1 MITTKY
7 LLVIMH
13 GCTDQVATIGSRAW
27 AKRLIPDTTSGI
39 GPLKSHTYGAD
50 DITMW
55 RLPMYRVGV
64 GPINTESSRGGSV
77 SGARSTVVAAAGISL
92 AVAIGV
98 TGCGAAKQISA
109 KQQVSEAL
117 GNFSDA
123 KSAAFTVSLDT
134 TVADIEAIAKAQG
147 DPISASDKKAYAKAI
162 TGDIVFKME
171 APDGKTFGDA
181 QKNAQSTLPSSNLT
195 SLLNDPAALD
205 AALKKQGSFSAS
217 VELSGSSL
225 VDLVSVGGVIYARAD
240 VKQILKLAGQDPA
253 ELDQALAS
261 LPPSMAAVAK
271 AAKGEWVS
279 LDLAKAAKAAKDKGL
294 LDAIPTPAPSAS
306 VDPAKVQKLIADLKA
321 AYQQKATITTL
332 GEIDKK
338 GTGYRLGA
346 PAKQVAQAVSGD
358 LIALVGP
365 SSAAE
370 VKKSIAQIPDKTFTV
385 DLWVKDDNL
394 SSVSLD
400 LTQFLTKPVEGKK
413 LAVNIGV
420 DVGGGKVSAPS
431 GATEIDVK
439 SLLSQLPAGGLSGLT
454 GGSPDS
460 SSGSGTSSFGGG
472 LTKAQIKQ
480 LKQSGLT
487 DKQIQQLLDAQKSST

>member
-1 MITTKY
+1 M
-7 LLVIMH
+7 
-13 GCTDQVATIGSRAW
+13 
-27 AKRLIPDTTSGI
+27 
-39 GPLKSHTYGAD
+39 
-50 DITMW
+50 
-55 RLPMYRVGV
+55 
-64 GPINTESSRGGSV
+64 N
-77 SGARSTVVAAAGISL
+77 GARSTVVAAAGISL

-109 KQQVSEAL
+109 KQQVSDAL
-117 GNFSDA
+117 SNFNDA

-134 TVADIEAIAKAQG
+134 TVADLEAISKAQG
-147 DPISASDKKAYAKAI
+147 DPLSASDKKNFAQAI
-162 TGDIVFKME
+162 QGDIVFKME
-171 APDGKTFGDA
+171 AAGGKTFGEASKDA
-181 QKNAQSTLPSSNLT
+181 QSALPSSNLT
-195 SLLNDPAALD
+195 TLLNDPAALD

-225 VDLVSVGGVIYARAD
+225 VDVVNVGGVIYARAN
-240 VKQILKLAGQDPA
+240 VKKILSLAGQDPA

-261 LPPSMAAVAK
+261 LPPSLASIAK

-279 LDLAKAAKAAKDKGL
+279 LDLAKAAAAAKDKGL
-294 LDAIPTPAPSAS
+294 LNAIPTPAPSAS
-306 VDPAKVQKLIADLKA
+306 VDPAKVQKLIADLKS

-332 GEIDKK
+332 GENDKQ

-346 PAKQVAQAVSGD
+346 PARQVAQAVSGD

-370 VKKSIAQIPDKTFTV
+370 VKKSIAQIPDKTFTI
-385 DLWVKDDNL
+385 DLWVKDDDL
-394 SSVSLD
+394 SSVSVD
-400 LTQFLTKPVEGKK
+400 LTQFLDKPVEGKK
-413 LAVNIGV
+413 FAVNIGV

-439 SLLSQLPAGGLSGLT
+439 ALLSQIPAGLGTGLGGLT
-454 GGSPDS
+454 SGD
-460 SSGSGTSSFGGG
+460 SGSGSSTGSG

-487 DKQIQQLLDAQKSST
+487 DKQIEQLLEAQKSST